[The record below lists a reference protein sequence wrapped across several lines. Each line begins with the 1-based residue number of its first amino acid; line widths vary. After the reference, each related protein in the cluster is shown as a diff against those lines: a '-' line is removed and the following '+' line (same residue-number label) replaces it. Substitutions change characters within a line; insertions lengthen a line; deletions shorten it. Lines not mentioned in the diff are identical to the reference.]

1 MKKFSFVWVLQVI
14 LVAIARWHE
23 RHGDVIRGVHFNLV
37 KFSYILIILQRFL
50 VFYDSVCTDY
60 LYQQHI
66 NNILLQN
73 TITDVALNTSPNVLL
88 RFNIC
93 QFFVIIYLIFAKV
106 GPYVTKNRITFF
118 CTAIALLNGLTS
130 QFFETGFR

>member
-23 RHGDVIRGVHFNLV
+23 RHGDVIRGVH
-37 KFSYILIILQRFL
+37 
-50 VFYDSVCTDY
+50 Y

-66 NNILLQN
+66 KNILLQN
-73 TITDVALNTSPNVLL
+73 AITDVALNTSPNVLL

-93 QFFVIIYLIFAKV
+93 QFFVIIYLIFVKV

-130 QFFETGFR
+130 RFFETGFR